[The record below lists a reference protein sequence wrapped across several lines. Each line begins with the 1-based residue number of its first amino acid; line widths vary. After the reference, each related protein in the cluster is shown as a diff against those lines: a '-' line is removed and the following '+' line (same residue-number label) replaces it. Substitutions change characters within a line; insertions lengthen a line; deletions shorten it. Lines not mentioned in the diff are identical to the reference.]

1 MNRQRKNMKKFNY
14 IITAFTLAF
23 FVLVFVGNLFIY
35 KDGQTN
41 ENNEYR
47 VQINRMEIEL
57 GRYEEKNGKAP
68 DSVEDIE
75 KFAGDRCDSV
85 VGISHVKKSE
95 SSDDLY
101 RSLISVKNVQYEL
114 YETSGYI
121 YRIDYRMNNG
131 NGKNIYIVLNIV
143 LIIGFVVVFGILLY
157 IKNKILRPFNELV
170 ELPEEI
176 ARGNMT
182 ASLKEGRNKYF
193 GRFVWG
199 INLLKEQIEDGRKRE
214 LNMIKERQILL
225 LSLSHD
231 IKTPLSA
238 IKLYSKALGRN
249 LYPSEEKRQS
259 VIKSIGDKAD
269 EIEGY
274 VSDIVRA
281 SGEEFMEFEVHNGEV
296 YIAEVIKKIRKYYK
310 ERMDI
315 EQIDFSINMDADC
328 LVMADGDRLVEVIQ
342 NIIENAM
349 KYGDG
354 KRISLLTD
362 NGNSEYKIEISNS
375 GCTLAEGEL
384 PHIFDS
390 FFRGSN
396 VERKMG
402 SGLGLYIC
410 RKLIYLMEGEIT
422 ADINEK
428 SGGREM
434 CVTIVLK
441 KY

>member
-1 MNRQRKNMKKFNY
+1 M
-14 IITAFTLAF
+14 
-23 FVLVFVGNLFIY
+23 
-35 KDGQTN
+35 
-41 ENNEYR
+41 
-47 VQINRMEIEL
+47 
-57 GRYEEKNGKAP
+57 
-68 DSVEDIE
+68 
-75 KFAGDRCDSV
+75 
-85 VGISHVKKSE
+85 
-95 SSDDLY
+95 
-101 RSLISVKNVQYEL
+101 
-114 YETSGYI
+114 
-121 YRIDYRMNNG
+121 
-131 NGKNIYIVLNIV
+131 
-143 LIIGFVVVFGILLY
+143 
-157 IKNKILRPFNELV
+157 
-170 ELPEEI
+170 
-176 ARGNMT
+176 
-182 ASLKEGRNKYF
+182 
-193 GRFVWG
+193 
-199 INLLKEQIEDGRKRE
+199 
-214 LNMIKERQILL
+214 
-225 LSLSHD
+225 SLSHD

-296 YIAEVIKKIRKYYK
+296 YIAEVIKRIRKYYK

-354 KRISLLTD
+354 KRISLLTE

>member
-1 MNRQRKNMKKFNY
+1 MKKFNY

-23 FVLVFVGNLFIY
+23 FGLVFVGNLFIY

-75 KFAGDRCDSV
+75 KFAGDRYDSV

-101 RSLISVKNVQYEL
+101 RSLISVRNVQYEL

-143 LIIGFVVVFGILLY
+143 LIIGFVVVFSILLY

-296 YIAEVIKKIRKYYK
+296 YIAEVIKK
-310 ERMDI
+310 
-315 EQIDFSINMDADC
+315 FASITRS
-328 LVMADGDRLVEVIQ
+328 VW
-342 NIIENAM
+342 
-349 KYGDG
+349 
-354 KRISLLTD
+354 
-362 NGNSEYKIEISNS
+362 
-375 GCTLAEGEL
+375 TLN
-384 PHIFDS
+384 
-390 FFRGSN
+390 R
-396 VERKMG
+396 
-402 SGLGLYIC
+402 
-410 RKLIYLMEGEIT
+410 
-422 ADINEK
+422 
-428 SGGREM
+428 
-434 CVTIVLK
+434 
-441 KY
+441 